1 MKTFKKPI
9 WFIRFQIWISNF
21 FAFDILKTDEKMA
34 KKIEEGIID
43 SEARKAILILDI
55 QKTLRKKL
63 KKGRSLYIPLTKKN
77 KAEIKAMI
85 EADFGPQMKAHHLR
99 LTDNL
104 KLV

>member
-1 MKTFKKPI
+1 MKNFKKPF

-21 FAFDILKTDEKMA
+21 FAFNILKKDEKMA
-34 KKIEEGIID
+34 KKIEDGLID
-43 SEARKAILILDI
+43 FEAKKAILMLDI
-55 QKTLRKKL
+55 QKVLRKKL

-85 EADFGPQMKAHHLR
+85 EADFGSQMKQHHLK